1 MAGRIVKA
9 AIVWSFRPQG
19 EYPMHPNLSDC
30 YRHEQQRTMVLR
42 MDRKGVAID
51 PAGVNYPQ
59 YQRVRFEGLL
69 SISKFTLI
77 R

>member
-19 EYPMHPNLSDC
+19 EVSDAPLSEC
-30 YRHEQQRTMVLR
+30 YRHEQQRTLDRNME
-42 MDRKGVAID
+42 RKGIAID

-59 YQRVRFEGLL
+59 CQRV
-69 SISKFTLI
+69 KF
-77 R
+77 